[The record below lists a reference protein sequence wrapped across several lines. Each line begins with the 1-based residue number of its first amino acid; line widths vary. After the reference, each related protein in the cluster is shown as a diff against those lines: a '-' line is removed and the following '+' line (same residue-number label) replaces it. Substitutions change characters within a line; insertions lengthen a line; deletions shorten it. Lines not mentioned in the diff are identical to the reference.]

1 MEYRTRYRFGYGE
14 VFKFSI
20 KVVFFSFRIRS
31 GLLWSKC
38 NVEMSIWS
46 GVQKKA
52 LNCNINLQ
60 VIDIEMEIEAMEV
73 NHVIMEE
80 RI

>member
-1 MEYRTRYRFGYGE
+1 
-14 VFKFSI
+14 
-20 KVVFFSFRIRS
+20 
-31 GLLWSKC
+31 
-38 NVEMSIWS
+38 MSIWS